1 MSEKEKLE
9 DFAEK
14 LILLNEKDKEKI
26 EYIKGYIDAKIDED

>member
-9 DFAEK
+9 EFVKK

-26 EYIKGYIDAKIDED
+26 EYIQGYIDAKIDED